1 VVDIEELKQEIL
13 ERLRPLD
20 PERVILFGSYAHGNP
35 TEDSDIDLYVVTK
48 AEWEGQFYQEKEVTV
63 YYKVTDEG
71 LILLTAKARYGQGF
85 PRG

>member
-1 VVDIEELKQEIL
+1 MVDIEELKQEIL

-71 LILLTAKARYGQGF
+71 LILLTVKARYGQCF
-85 PRG
+85 PEG